1 MSARLIKMPDGRLRY
16 VDPDGQP
23 HDPVTPVR
31 AFPISSPDQGFSLLS
46 ADGHE
51 LLWIDSLDDLPGDE
65 RELIEAALTG
75 REFMPEIRRLVAVSG
90 FVTPC
95 TWTVESDRG
104 ETRFVL
110 KGEEDIRRLNA
121 HTLLIADNQGIHYL
135 LRDLNGLDRQSRKL
149 LDRFL

>member
-1 MSARLIKMPDGRLRY
+1 MPDGRLRY
-16 VDPDGQP
+16 IDEAGQQ
-23 HDPVTPVR
+23 HDQVMPVR
-31 AFPISSPDQGFSLLS
+31 AFPISSPGKGFSLLS

-51 LLWIDSLDDLPGDE
+51 LLWIDSLADLPEGE
-65 RELIEAALTG
+65 RELIDTALTG
-75 REFMPEIRRLVAVSG
+75 REFMPEIKRLLSVSG

-95 TWTVESDRG
+95 TWAVETDRG

-135 LRDLNGLDRQSRKL
+135 LRNLNGLDRQSRKL